1 MCSESWSRGD
11 KDWVVLCTTAGCCCC
26 CYRRRAVTPP
36 PPPTLKYFLR
46 TLQIFLVSCTT
57 LPKFQACVPHTA
69 VVMRV
74 NDTGAAMKLCA
85 VWPCCLLLRSEGRG
99 ERWPAEVFVCWDR
112 VSHSASTITL
122 HQRKTLPWSPPK
134 QLLLHAL
141 CRFAQCKFQLCTYCM
156 QHPFLAPHNPTSYP
170 LIILAESRVL

>member
-1 MCSESWSRGD
+1 MGGRTGRAASLSTPHTPSSSLPLVEHFLVNRSLWSFALFQILEKLYTQLPMFAAPPMCSESWSRGD

-99 ERWPAEVFVCWDR
+99 ER
-112 VSHSASTITL
+112 
-122 HQRKTLPWSPPK
+122 
-134 QLLLHAL
+134 
-141 CRFAQCKFQLCTYCM
+141 
-156 QHPFLAPHNPTSYP
+156 
-170 LIILAESRVL
+170 

>member
-1 MCSESWSRGD
+1 MARTGRPASLSTPHTPSSSLPLVEHFLVSSSLWSFALFQILEKVYTQLPMFAAPPMCSESWSRGD

-57 LPKFQACVPHTA
+57 LPESQACVPHTA

-85 VWPCCLLLRSEGRG
+85 VWPCCLLLRSEGR
-99 ERWPAEVFVCWDR
+99 AVTC
-112 VSHSASTITL
+112 
-122 HQRKTLPWSPPK
+122 
-134 QLLLHAL
+134 
-141 CRFAQCKFQLCTYCM
+141 
-156 QHPFLAPHNPTSYP
+156 
-170 LIILAESRVL
+170 